1 MHSRRAMLES
11 AMRSD
16 EAEYCRR
23 RALQEQLATQK
34 AVSAAARQRHEE
46 LATMYSFRTRLL
58 MADPQSRLEEY
69 RTLTMA
75 GAE

>member
-1 MHSRRAMLES
+1 
-11 AMRSD
+11 MRSD

-34 AVSAAARQRHEE
+34 AVSSAARQRHDE
-46 LATMYSFRTRLL
+46 LATMYSFRARLL
-58 MADPQSRLEEY
+58 AADPETSLKEY
-69 RTLTMA
+69 RTVTMA